1 MTGCEMCGSTKE
13 PQVSA
18 VIEGTQLTVCQQCS
32 SFGKIL
38 KQIIPLQTQKANA
51 STERIMQHTHS
62 NITKTHEVVVPQ
74 FSQLLRQ
81 AREKLGMTQKEF
93 AQKISEKESVLQHY
107 ETGKLEP
114 SLEQAKRLEKT
125 LGIKLI
131 ELHSSEDMTVVDNL
145 KSKKTGGLTI
155 GDMLKI

>member
-18 VIEGTQLTVCQQCS
+18 VIEGTQLTVCEACGR
-32 SFGKIL
+32 FGKVL
-38 KQIIPLQTQKANA
+38 RQITQPQIQGANA
-51 STERIMQHTHS
+51 RTERIAKNTTS
-62 NITKTHEVVVPQ
+62 FVPEKHEVIVPAY
-74 FSQLLRQ
+74 SQILRQ
-81 AREKLGMTQKEF
+81 ARDKLGMTQKEF
-93 AQKISEKESVLQHY
+93 AQKICEKESVLQHY

-114 SLEQAKRLEKT
+114 SLEQAKRLEKI
-125 LGIKLI
+125 LNIKLI
-131 ELHSSEDMTVVDNL
+131 ERHSSENMNVVENL